1 MPGPDGQ
8 WRPIGSLVLRLKG
21 PRLVSFIPPSSSPSL
36 GTRVR
41 RSPRSV
47 RSFGGSLLDL
57 LRTKGPLRVLGPWG
71 VILLAGLL
79 GDRFGVPVAWLV
91 GPMIASVV
99 LSLGGAPPV
108 PSTAPLFPIVQ
119 AVIGATLSATFTIDS
134 FAPIAAHWLPILL
147 SVVLVLIV
155 SILAGLVLHRLAA
168 IDVATAS
175 LGTIP
180 GGASGMVAMSDELGG
195 DARLVAFLQY
205 ARLVIVIVSI
215 AVLARILDPEAP
227 ELHQAMAS
235 GDGDPLLVRYG
246 LALAVAGIGG
256 WLGVKLRLP
265 AGALVG
271 AMLVG
276 LIPGLVGIGPLAWPA
291 WVLAGAY
298 LILGSNVGARFDR
311 TVIRRL
317 WSLLPYGLGFISGLV
332 VICAGIGWVL
342 HRTTDLDLLTALL
355 ATSPGGIDAATIAA
369 LDTGAN
375 VAMVASIQMM
385 RLLLMVI
392 AGPLIIRW
400 MVARRRRP
408 VTMVHSVDGSQE
420 GTSE

>member
-1 MPGPDGQ
+1 
-8 WRPIGSLVLRLKG
+8 
-21 PRLVSFIPPSSSPSL
+21 
-36 GTRVR
+36 
-41 RSPRSV
+41 
-47 RSFGGSLLDL
+47 
-57 LRTKGPLRVLGPWG
+57 
-71 VILLAGLL
+71 
-79 GDRFGVPVAWLV
+79 
-91 GPMIASVV
+91 
-99 LSLGGAPPV
+99 
-108 PSTAPLFPIVQ
+108 
-119 AVIGATLSATFTIDS
+119 
-134 FAPIAAHWLPILL
+134 
-147 SVVLVLIV
+147 
-155 SILAGLVLHRLAA
+155 
-168 IDVATAS
+168 
-175 LGTIP
+175 
-180 GGASGMVAMSDELGG
+180 MVAMSDELGG

-215 AVLARILDPEAP
+215 AVLARVLEPGAP
-227 ELHQAMAS
+227 ELHQVLAS
-235 GDGDPLLVRYG
+235 ADEDPLLMRYG
-246 LALAVAGIGG
+246 LAVAVAGIGG

-298 LILGSNVGARFDR
+298 LLLGSNVGARFDR
-311 TVIRRL
+311 SVIRRL
-317 WSLLPYGLGFISGLV
+317 WSLLPYGLAFITGLV

-375 VAMVASIQMM
+375 VAMVASIQMA

-400 MVARRRRP
+400 MVGRRPPP

-420 GTSE
+420 GTG